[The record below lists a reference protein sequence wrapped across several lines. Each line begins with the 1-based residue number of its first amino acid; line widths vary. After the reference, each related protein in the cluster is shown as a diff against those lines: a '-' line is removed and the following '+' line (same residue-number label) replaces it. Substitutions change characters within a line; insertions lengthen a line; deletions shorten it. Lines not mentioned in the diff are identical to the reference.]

1 MKSLGCG
8 EMRNFYLLEAAVNY
22 IEDRLCDSI
31 TVQDVADACC
41 FSLSGMQK
49 LFRYALHHGIKEYIG
64 KRRLTMAARDLVS
77 GNGTVMEIAM
87 RYQYN
92 SPEVFA
98 RAFKRMWD
106 VQPSL
111 FRETWRF
118 TGLFPRLDYQYHE
131 GDDPIM
137 ARKRV
142 DISQAYE
149 MFKSLEGTYVVCFDI
164 IGLMPMN
171 ELSSEAGDKAI
182 LETAKRIDTVA
193 DDDMLVM
200 RIGGDEFAL
209 VTGKTDAGLAEQLMN
224 NVLASNGHPIQ
235 WNGKEIPLSIRAGI
249 TQIHKDHLRYSELF
263 NQMHHAIDL
272 SRKGQIME

>member
-1 MKSLGCG
+1 
-8 EMRNFYLLEAAVNY
+8 MRNFYLLETAVNY
-22 IEDRLCDSI
+22 IEDHLCDEI
-31 TVQDVADACC
+31 TTQNVADVCC

-64 KRRLTMAARDLVS
+64 KRRLTKAASDLVTGS
-77 GNGTVMEIAM
+77 DTVLDIAM

-92 SPEVFA
+92 SQEVFA

-118 TGLFPRLDYQYHE
+118 TGLFPRLNYQFSQ
-131 GDDPIM
+131 GDDSAM
-137 ARKRV
+137 ARKTV

-149 MFKSLEGTYVVCFDI
+149 MFQSLEGTYVICFDI
-164 IGLMPMN
+164 IGLMPIN

-182 LETAKRIDTVA
+182 LETARRIDA
-193 DDDMLVM
+193 AAEEDMLVM

-209 VTGKTDAGLAEQLMN
+209 VTGKPDAQLAQRLMTKA
-224 NVLASNGHPIQ
+224 LSLNGQPIQ
-235 WNGKEIPLSIRAGI
+235 WSGKEIPLSVRAGI
-249 TQIHKDHLRYSELF
+249 TQIQKDHLRYNELF
-263 NQMHHAIDL
+263 TQMHQTIDL
-272 SRKGQIME
+272 SRKA